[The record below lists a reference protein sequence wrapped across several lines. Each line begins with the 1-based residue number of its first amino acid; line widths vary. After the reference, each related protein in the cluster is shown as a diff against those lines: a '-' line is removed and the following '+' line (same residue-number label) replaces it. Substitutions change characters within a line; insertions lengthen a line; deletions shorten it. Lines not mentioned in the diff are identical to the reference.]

1 MLMNTHISAN
11 IMWENYLKSINEPI
25 ESSEK
30 SYEAWAFGADAE
42 SANALSALVLEGKKT
57 ATSSLHCLYADEGE
71 ALPEENAYSIILDGN
86 GEAQCVIK
94 TTKVNIMPFNEV
106 TETFAKTEGEGDM
119 TIEYW
124 RKVHKAFFSSALEKT
139 DKTFDENMFVV
150 CETFEV
156 VYY

>member
-1 MLMNTHISAN
+1 M
-11 IMWENYLKSINEPI
+11 P
-25 ESSEK
+25 EK
-30 SYEAWAFGADAE
+30 
-42 SANALSALVLEGKKT
+42 
-57 ATSSLHCLYADEGE
+57 
-71 ALPEENAYSIILDGN
+71 NAYSIILDGN

-94 TTKVNIMPFNEV
+94 TTEVNIMPFNEV

-119 TIEYW
+119 TLEYW

-139 DKTFDENMFVV
+139 DKTFDENMLVV